1 MQKKYTTYTM
11 ATTEF
16 EIKEKN
22 YKVSIDG
29 SPEFRFGENVVL
41 SKANTDI
48 VFNQPW
54 YSEGFIAVDFL
65 NEEEFAHLKKGLTSS
80 VEEIINEVLGLKTE
94 GFTLE
99 KYHHFVNKNEDH
111 YKIVSRTRDLF
122 SDDFNFQ
129 IAEMIPKFEN
139 ILGFSLSDID
149 PKSGEKLHIIVRINR
164 PKSND
169 YNPPHKDI
177 YEEVDKNNY
186 IPPFVNLWIPIAGVT
201 ENSSLPIVPE
211 SHKINENE
219 ILRTFDGGVVEGN
232 TYRVRMIKEWGGS
245 QKLERAKVKDG
256 QVLFFSSHLIHG
268 LAINEE
274 QDLSRVALEFR
285 LFKS

>member
-1 MQKKYTTYTM
+1 MP
-11 ATTEF
+11 TTEF
-16 EIKEKN
+16 EIKGKTYE
-22 YKVSIDG
+22 VSIAG
-29 SPEFRFGENVVL
+29 SPEFRFGENIVL
-41 SKANTDI
+41 SNASTDI

-54 YSEGFIAVDFL
+54 YNNGFTAVDFL
-65 NEEEFAHLKKGLTSS
+65 SEAEFAHLKDGLKAA
-80 VEEIINEVLGLKTE
+80 VEKIINEVLGQKTE

-111 YKIVSRTRDLF
+111 FKIVSRTRDLF
-122 SDDFNFQ
+122 SDDFNFP
-129 IAEMIPKFEN
+129 IVEMIPKFEK
-139 ILGFSLSDID
+139 ILGFSLSDVD

-177 YEEVDKNNY
+177 YEEVDQNNY

-201 ENSSLPIVPE
+201 ANSSLPIVPE

-232 TYRVRMIKEWGGS
+232 TYRVRMIKEWGGNHD
-245 QKLERAKVKDG
+245 LERAKVKDG

-268 LAINEE
+268 MAINEE

>member
-1 MQKKYTTYTM
+1 MP
-11 ATTEF
+11 TTEF
-16 EIKEKN
+16 AISNKIYN
-22 YKVSIDG
+22 VSIAGCPDFSYG
-29 SPEFRFGENVVL
+29 TDTVL
-41 SKANTDI
+41 SNKDTDI

-54 YSEGFIAVDFL
+54 YDKGYAAIDFL
-65 NEEEFAHLKKGLTSS
+65 TIEEFSFLKEGLTNCVKSII
-80 VEEIINEVLGLKTE
+80 EEQLKISTE

-99 KYHHFVNKNEDH
+99 TYHHFVRNSEDH
-111 YKIVSRTRDLF
+111 FKVVGKTRDLF
-122 SDDFNFQ
+122 SADFNFP
-129 IAEMIPKFEN
+129 IEEMMPKFEK
-139 ILGFSLSDID
+139 ILGFELTDLD
-149 PKSGEKLHIIVRINR
+149 PKLGEKLHIIVRINR

-201 ENSSLPIVPE
+201 ENSSLPMVPF
-211 SHKINENE
+211 SHKLKESE

-232 TYRVRMIKEWGGS
+232 KYRVRMIKEWGGN
-245 QKLERAKVKDG
+245 KTLERAEVKDG

-268 LAINEE
+268 LAVNEE
-274 QDLSRVALEFR
+274 EDQTRVALEFR